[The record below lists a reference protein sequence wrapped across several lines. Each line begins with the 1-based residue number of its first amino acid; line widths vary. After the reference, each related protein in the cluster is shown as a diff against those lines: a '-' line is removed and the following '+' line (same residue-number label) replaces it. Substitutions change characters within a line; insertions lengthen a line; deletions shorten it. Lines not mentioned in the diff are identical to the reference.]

1 MLWFVKSDCTTCMVA
16 GQERKKESKRERERE
31 RERERVKHTNTYFCI
46 FVFYSLPQFLLNIP
60 KTSCPE

>member
-1 MLWFVKSDCTTCMVA
+1 MPWFVKSDYIACMVA
-16 GQERKKESKRERERE
+16 KKERKKVREKERE